1 MACPTANL
9 PMASTMK
16 TRPNAEAGRSLAIDD
31 AHVGDG
37 AVRWG
42 STGCV
47 SGNSTATVAISWI
60 AAIFAILRL

>member
-1 MACPTANL
+1 
-9 PMASTMK
+9 MK